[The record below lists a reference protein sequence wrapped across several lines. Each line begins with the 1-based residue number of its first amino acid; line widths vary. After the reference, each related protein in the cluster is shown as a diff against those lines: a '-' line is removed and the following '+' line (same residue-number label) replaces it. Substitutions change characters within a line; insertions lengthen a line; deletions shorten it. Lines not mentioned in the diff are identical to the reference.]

1 MGSYTPTI
9 KHRHEHGHNVCKN
22 KQISVKKKDVWIR
35 KKIKS
40 DNNLVQQN
48 NTAFALNTFD
58 QNKHK
63 LHFTDW
69 LFFYKSKERF

>member
-48 NTAFALNTFD
+48 NTAFALNTFELVYFVGVFL
-58 QNKHK
+58 NS
-63 LHFTDW
+63 L
-69 LFFYKSKERF
+69 SKKICDV